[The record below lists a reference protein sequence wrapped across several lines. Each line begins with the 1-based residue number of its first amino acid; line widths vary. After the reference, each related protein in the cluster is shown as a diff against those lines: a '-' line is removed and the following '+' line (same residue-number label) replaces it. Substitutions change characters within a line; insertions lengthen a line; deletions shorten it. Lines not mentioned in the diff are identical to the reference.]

1 MHSRVLDSLPHP
13 AYTPRAVAGVAQ
25 LVEHL
30 LPKQGVTGSSPVT
43 RFLWDARCP
52 GAFFVRSV
60 GMVGR
65 PRAEEEMVVAE
76 FAIEAQTRC
85 MTGKK
90 VRRLRSQGLV
100 PGVVYGPAIEPVNVQ
115 LKMRPLEVLL
125 MKAGGTNLIDI
136 SVDGETHIVLVRDVQ
151 RDILRDDI
159 QHVDFFALRMDQH
172 IATDVFLR
180 FTGESP
186 AVTTG
191 QGILITGPGSLTI
204 ETLPIHLRN
213 EIVISLDGLLQVGDG
228 IYVRDLDLGD
238 EINILNDPEEMLVRV
253 VMPAA
258 VAAEEDEEDGVDEV
272 DVEADAADVE
282 RVGETR
288 DSEE

>member
-1 MHSRVLDSLPHP
+1 M
-13 AYTPRAVAGVAQ
+13 
-25 LVEHL
+25 
-30 LPKQGVTGSSPVT
+30 
-43 RFLWDARCP
+43 
-52 GAFFVRSV
+52 
-60 GMVGR
+60 
-65 PRAEEEMVVAE
+65 AE

-159 QHVDFFALRMDQH
+159 QHVDFFALRMDQR

-204 ETLPIHLRN
+204 ETLPIHLRD

-272 DVEADAADVE
+272 DVAADAADVE